1 MYVYEENFNDI
12 VESVIPA
19 NKGWKGIYL
28 EPKCAPA
35 KISEARER
43 EQVMT
48 EMRDLE
54 NGNLLG
60 ASCAMN
66 AMSQMLAP

>member
-1 MYVYEENFNDI
+1 MFLPSNRIVSMYVYEENFNDI

-35 KISEARER
+35 KNVARE
-43 EQVMT
+43 
-48 EMRDLE
+48 
-54 NGNLLG
+54 
-60 ASCAMN
+60 SK
-66 AMSQMLAP
+66 

>member
-28 EPKCAPA
+28 EPKCAPP
-35 KISEARER
+35 KNGEARE
-43 EQVMT
+43 
-48 EMRDLE
+48 
-54 NGNLLG
+54 
-60 ASCAMN
+60 SK
-66 AMSQMLAP
+66 